1 MALLGNDYWASIEV
15 KEFNV
20 DEFIES
26 VYQEFAGTE
35 HEESREELMNL
46 WNKVLSVTSPRGD
59 ASLYP
64 NNNGKHRAAAM
75 KVWHKAGDFWRAKYH
90 QGDQLL
96 CDQHGIALTKN
107 DLASIAKAKAGS
119 GTVLGTEAQGDATEA
134 PVEVAVPAVSS
145 RSREGIKEAA
155 PATPKPEP
163 RPEPQ
168 QLDLF
173 MMNHQP
179 SAISHQ
185 PSDHSHQ
192 PSPTPRPQ
200 RRRRA
205 SKPAPS
211 VVTTPLHQQG
221 GVGGGSI
228 AIEQPVPEPNAT
240 KNVLTVLGTM
250 LAMSVLLV
258 ILWETGLIIPLGLL
272 GLVISGFFH

>member
-1 MALLGNDYWASIEV
+1 MALLGNAYWASIEV

-20 DEFIES
+20 DEFIEN

-35 HEESREELMNL
+35 HEESREELKSL
-46 WNKVLSVTSPRGD
+46 WAKVLSVTNPRGD

-75 KVWHKAGDFWRAKYH
+75 KVWHKAGDFWRAKYR

-119 GTVLGTEAQGDATEA
+119 GAENGHEAQGDATEE
-134 PVEVAVPAVSS
+134 PVEVAVPAVPS

-173 MMNHQP
+173 MM
-179 SAISHQ
+179 SHQ
-185 PSDHSHQ
+185 PSSFFLHFRNPLITSPISPRGMISPVCHSTISRMLM
-192 PSPTPRPQ
+192 PSMAPITVSTFFVALGSGTGCSMAIDPPPTPPC
-200 RRRRA
+200 
-205 SKPAPS
+205 
-211 VVTTPLHQQG
+211 
-221 GVGGGSI
+221 
-228 AIEQPVPEPNAT
+228 
-240 KNVLTVLGTM
+240 
-250 LAMSVLLV
+250 
-258 ILWETGLIIPLGLL
+258 
-272 GLVISGFFH
+272 

>member
-1 MALLGNDYWASIEV
+1 MALLGNAYWASIEV

-35 HEESREELMNL
+35 HEESREELKSL
-46 WNKVLSVTSPRGD
+46 WTKVLSVTSPRGD

-64 NNNGKHRAAAM
+64 NNNCKHRAAAM
-75 KVWHKAGDFWRAKYH
+75 KVWHKAGDFWRAKYR

-119 GTVLGTEAQGDATEA
+119 GAVFSPEAQGDATEA
-134 PVEVAVPAVSS
+134 PVEVAVPAVPS

-173 MMNHQP
+173 MMSHQP
-179 SAISHQ
+179 SAI
-185 PSDHSHQ
+185 SHQ

-228 AIEQPVPEPNAT
+228 AMQQPVPEPNAT
-240 KNVLTVLGTM
+240 KNVLTVIGAMLG
-250 LAMSVLLV
+250 MSILLM
-258 ILWETGLIIPLGLL
+258 ILWQTGLIIPLGLI
-272 GLVISGFFH
+272 GLVISGFLK

>member
-1 MALLGNDYWASIEV
+1 MALLGNAYWASIEV

-20 DEFIES
+20 DEFIEN

-64 NNNGKHRAAAM
+64 NNNSKHRAAAM
-75 KVWHKAGDFWRAKYH
+75 KVWHKAGDFWRAKYR

-107 DLASIAKAKAGS
+107 DLASIARAKAGS
-119 GTVLGTEAQGDATEA
+119 GAENGPEAQGDATEA
-134 PVEVAVPAVSS
+134 PVEVAIPAVPS
-145 RSREGIKEAA
+145 RSREGIKESA

-173 MMNHQP
+173 MMSHHPSVISHQP

-185 PSDHSHQ
+185 PSAISHQ
-192 PSPTPRPQ
+192 LSPTPRPQ
-200 RRRRA
+200 RRRQRRSHQPSA
-205 SKPAPS
+205 LRRQPSKA
-211 VVTTPLHQQG
+211 V
-221 GVGGGSI
+221 

-240 KNVLTVLGTM
+240 KNVLTVIGTM
-250 LAMSVLLV
+250 LGMSILLM
-258 ILWETGLIIPLGLL
+258 ILWQTGLIIPLGLI
-272 GLVISGFFH
+272 GLVISGFLK